1 MIERGANMATRIEWR
16 YALHVARADEGYQAT
31 VLGDSAVKGLGS
43 TREMAIFQAEAALC
57 QAVASGEIVTAIA
70 EVPERN
76 QWVEDAG
83 MWKDMPDGEWAVY
96 QQAIDDYRRELAQ
109 DAAIV

>member
-1 MIERGANMATRIEWR
+1 MVTRIEWR

-57 QAVASGEIVTAIA
+57 QAVASG
-70 EVPERN
+70 
-76 QWVEDAG
+76 
-83 MWKDMPDGEWAVY
+83 
-96 QQAIDDYRRELAQ
+96 
-109 DAAIV
+109 